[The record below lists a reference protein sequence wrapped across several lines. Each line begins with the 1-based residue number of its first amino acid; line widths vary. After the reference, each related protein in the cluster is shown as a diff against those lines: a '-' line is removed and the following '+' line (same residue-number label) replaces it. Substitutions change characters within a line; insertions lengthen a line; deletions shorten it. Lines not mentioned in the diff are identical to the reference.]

1 MSRRSKLTESQWDQI
16 ERRVLAG
23 ESRRALAREFGIT
36 EGAIRQQLST
46 RISEANSLAHQIVD
60 TERRLAVLPMSTQ
73 INTRTLAD
81 RLRSIS
87 DHLASAAEYGAMT
100 AHRLQALA
108 NSEVQKVDD
117 AEPLASLEALR
128 GVQVLTKLANE
139 SAQTGLNLLTANK
152 KTVEDNN
159 RAPVQ
164 ELAPVEDVPDT
175 QLARIVKDL
184 RQKF

>member
-1 MSRRSKLTESQWDQI
+1 
-16 ERRVLAG
+16 
-23 ESRRALAREFGIT
+23 
-36 EGAIRQQLST
+36 
-46 RISEANSLAHQIVD
+46 
-60 TERRLAVLPMSTQ
+60 
-73 INTRTLAD
+73 
-81 RLRSIS
+81 
-87 DHLASAAEYGAMT
+87 MT